1 MEKEVGN
8 TSGDSLYGEETAGL
22 SIGDARHD
30 LVNPFLSS
38 GKNFQ
43 ERILNPELKPL
54 GEKKVHFRNWRSER
68 DTVIA
73 NETVEGEQTEESVKS
88 MDEVARVMS
97 CSGKPEKKED
107 KPEIEELEEVELPEK
122 LDEKE
127 ESEEIKESEEI
138 EESKE
143 TTCKKAELLPITE
156 EPESVWEPVEAWEE
170 ELNEEQIEEKPK
182 SEESFEDLEFQEE
195 DTERQDEPGE
205 IVEVP
210 EPQQEIAKS
219 QEESEE
225 TVENLE
231 PQEEDTESLEDSK
244 DPAPF
249 SQVQEIKEWLEEPVE
264 AEELETPEETIGEA
278 TEQPEELL
286 SSIEDPEKTWNP
298 IESVEEDSEED
309 KEERP
314 EPEEIVEDLG
324 SWEED
329 TESQEK
335 PEEIVEDLESW
346 EEDVESL
353 EEPDSFPQ
361 VQEIKEWLEEP
372 VKEIVLQKSIFEKGE
387 TLFPE
392 ELEEVPA
399 SEELVTSK
407 ADTAL
412 ETEEPEAVWQQ
423 WEDEREVPTEEIDG
437 NAESQMDSGK
447 AVMVAEQSDALV
459 RRNRIITSSVSKGFG
474 QGRQEEERPAAKK
487 GISLINKRRR

>member
-1 MEKEVGN
+1 M
-8 TSGDSLYGEETAGL
+8 
-22 SIGDARHD
+22 
-30 LVNPFLSS
+30 VNPFLSS

-107 KPEIEELEEVELPEK
+107 KPEIEELKEVELPEK

-143 TTCKKAELLPITE
+143 TTGKKAELLPITE

-170 ELNEEQIEEKPK
+170 ELNEEQIEEKPE
-182 SEESFEDLEFQEE
+182 SEESFEDLESQKE
-195 DTERQDEPGE
+195 DTERQEEPGE

-210 EPQQEIAKS
+210 EPQQEIAES
-219 QEESEE
+219 QKEPEE

-231 PQEEDTESLEDSK
+231 PQEEDTESLEDSE
-244 DPAPF
+244 DPTPF

-264 AEELETPEETIGEA
+264 
-278 TEQPEELL
+278 
-286 SSIEDPEKTWNP
+286 
-298 IESVEEDSEED
+298 
-309 KEERP
+309 
-314 EPEEIVEDLG
+314 
-324 SWEED
+324 
-329 TESQEK
+329 
-335 PEEIVEDLESW
+335 
-346 EEDVESL
+346 
-353 EEPDSFPQ
+353 
-361 VQEIKEWLEEP
+361 
-372 VKEIVLQKSIFEKGE
+372 EIVLQKSIFEKGE
-387 TLFPE
+387 TIFPE

-437 NAESQMDSGK
+437 NAQSRFDSGK
-447 AVMVAEQSDALV
+447 AVIVTEQSDTPIH
-459 RRNRIITSSVSKGFG
+459 RNRIITSSVSKGFG
-474 QGRQEEERPAAKK
+474 QGRQEEEKPAVKK
-487 GISLINKRRR
+487 SISFINKRRR

>member
-1 MEKEVGN
+1 M
-8 TSGDSLYGEETAGL
+8 SGDSLYGEETAGL
-22 SIGDARHD
+22 SIKDARHD

-73 NETVEGEQTEESVKS
+73 NEIVKEEQTEESVKS
-88 MDEVARVMS
+88 MDEVAWVMS

-143 TTCKKAELLPITE
+143 TIGKKAELLPITE
-156 EPESVWEPVEAWEE
+156 EPESVWEPVEVWEE
-170 ELNEEQIEEKPK
+170 ELNEEQIEEKPE

-195 DTERQDEPGE
+195 DTERQEEPGE

-210 EPQQEIAKS
+210 ES
-219 QEESEE
+219 QEEIAESQEEPEE

-231 PQEEDTESLEDSK
+231 PQEEDTESLEDS
-244 DPAPF
+244 
-249 SQVQEIKEWLEEPVE
+249 
-264 AEELETPEETIGEA
+264 
-278 TEQPEELL
+278 
-286 SSIEDPEKTWNP
+286 EDPDP
-298 IESVEEDSEED
+298 
-309 KEERP
+309 
-314 EPEEIVEDLG
+314 
-324 SWEED
+324 
-329 TESQEK
+329 
-335 PEEIVEDLESW
+335 
-346 EEDVESL
+346 
-353 EEPDSFPQ
+353 FPQ
-361 VQEIKEWLEEP
+361 VQEIKKWLEEP
-372 VKEIVLQKSIFEKGE
+372 VEEIVSQKSIFEKGE

-399 SEELVTSK
+399 SEELVTFK

-423 WEDEREVPTEEIDG
+423 WEDEREVPTEEIDS
-437 NAESQMDSGK
+437 NAQSRFDSGK
-447 AVMVAEQSDALV
+447 AVIATEQSDTPV
-459 RRNRIITSSVSKGFG
+459 HRNRIITSSVSKGFG
-474 QGRQEEERPAAKK
+474 QGRQEKEKPAVKK
-487 GISLINKRRR
+487 SISFINKRRR